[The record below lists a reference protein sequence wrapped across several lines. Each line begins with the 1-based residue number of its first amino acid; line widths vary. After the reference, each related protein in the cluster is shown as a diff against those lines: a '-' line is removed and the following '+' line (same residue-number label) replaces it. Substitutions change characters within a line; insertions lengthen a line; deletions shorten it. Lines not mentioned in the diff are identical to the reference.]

1 MFRSIF
7 TKTLRDWRLAI
18 LLWGFGL
25 ALIVCAYFPLS
36 ASTIVKGN
44 PEEVQRLAESQ
55 RFFAEPVAITTPE
68 GYVTWK
74 VIASLPLI
82 LGIWAARAGARL
94 GRFAE
99 ERGTLDIV
107 LSTPQSRG
115 RVLGEGIAALV
126 TATILI
132 GVLIGVGALIG
143 EVLADVTVDPVGALL
158 TGVNVSLM
166 SLAFGT
172 LALLMAQFLT
182 SAGAATG
189 FACAVMVV
197 AWILDG
203 TGRISPDLAWV
214 GRLSPYHLFTLS
226 KPLIASYGTNYGALI
241 ALVALAAIFGAVSI
255 PLFARR
261 DLGASAW
268 PRRGTA
274 RRESGETVL
283 ARAMGDI
290 SLRGVGLRTLRS
302 STPALVW
309 WLIGLAIFL
318 VWMAG
323 ITKAIK
329 DTLIDL
335 LTNFPRFRDLLGGSA
350 FSSDAGIV
358 SGILFAFLP
367 ILVAFFALTM
377 ASSWARDLETGRL
390 EMVLATP
397 VPRWR
402 VYLEAWGATLAA
414 LIFAPLILC
423 VILLVALQIIGLQ
436 VSTSHMIAAF
446 VGFLPIELLT
456 AAIVFLAAG
465 RFSAGTINGGDSGL
479 LAASFIGEFLN
490 PVLHLPG
497 WLIGLS
503 IFHHYGTPLVSG
515 PSWAAWGV
523 ISLLSLVLVG
533 IGLVQFTRSDL
544 QRAA

>member
-1 MFRSIF
+1 
-7 TKTLRDWRLAI
+7 
-18 LLWGFGL
+18 
-25 ALIVCAYFPLS
+25 
-36 ASTIVKGN
+36 
-44 PEEVQRLAESQ
+44 
-55 RFFAEPVAITTPE
+55 
-68 GYVTWK
+68 
-74 VIASLPLI
+74 
-82 LGIWAARAGARL
+82 
-94 GRFAE
+94 
-99 ERGTLDIV
+99 
-107 LSTPQSRG
+107 
-115 RVLGEGIAALV
+115 
-126 TATILI
+126 
-132 GVLIGVGALIG
+132 
-143 EVLADVTVDPVGALL
+143 
-158 TGVNVSLM
+158 
-166 SLAFGT
+166 
-172 LALLMAQFLT
+172 
-182 SAGAATG
+182 
-189 FACAVMVV
+189 
-197 AWILDG
+197 
-203 TGRISPDLAWV
+203 
-214 GRLSPYHLFTLS
+214 
-226 KPLIASYGTNYGALI
+226 
-241 ALVALAAIFGAVSI
+241 
-255 PLFARR
+255 
-261 DLGASAW
+261 
-268 PRRGTA
+268 
-274 RRESGETVL
+274 
-283 ARAMGDI
+283 
-290 SLRGVGLRTLRS
+290 
-302 STPALVW
+302 
-309 WLIGLAIFL
+309 
-318 VWMAG
+318 MAG

-523 ISLLSLVLVG
+523 ISLLALVLVG
-533 IGLVQFTRSDL
+533 LGLIQFTRSDL